1 MDVISRN
8 KRICQLIAKQLW
20 ERLSDDE
27 KQELQEWIQISPE
40 NKSLYD
46 ELVRRERVKQYV
58 EKRESIDVRKYMAI
72 YERELGIK
80 SKRRVI
86 NRYWGYA
93 AAILILC
100 VVGVCVWMNKQEEV
114 RIGEIAQTVIGPGKA
129 KALLVL
135 DDGRE
140 IELGNQ
146 ESSKDLE
153 ASGIVVISD
162 SSRVKYSQEEGAE
175 EKEVMNK
182 IIVPTGGEYNLILS
196 DGTWVYLNAESVI
209 TFPKKFVGERREV
222 ILEGEAYFHVTA
234 SKEHP
239 FIVKTRDMDV
249 LVTGTEFNVKAYPD
263 ESNVQTTLLQGKVAV
278 FAGED
283 KKEKVEI
290 RPNQQAEWDRGGV
303 KLQVREVDPDLF
315 VAWKNGHFIFRQ
327 DRLEDIM
334 RTLAR
339 WYDMEVIYLD
349 TSIKDMAFAGKLDS
363 LFTVSSELEGE
374 TVSADISGLIGQY
387 AHGNEPSHHVIY
399 LFNAVGQQN
408 LTQKYVAKVMNELYK
423 NEPAGLCGNED
434 CGQMSAW
441 YVFSAMGFYPVN
453 PVSGKYEIGTPLFP
467 EMQLHLANGKTF
479 TVLAPNVNKKNIY
492 IQSIKVNGQ
501 PYDKTYLTHEQIMSG
516 ATVEFEM
523 GAAPKA
529 IGVIF
534 EEKNP

>member
-20 ERLSDDE
+20 EGLSGHE
-27 KQELQEWIQISPE
+27 KQELQEWIQASPG
-40 NKSLYD
+40 NSALYD
-46 ELVRRERVKQYV
+46 ELVKRERVKQYM
-58 EKRESIDVRKYMAI
+58 EKRESIDVGKYVAI

-86 NRYWGYA
+86 HRYWGYA
-93 AAILILC
+93 AAILVLC

-114 RIGEIAQTVIGPGKA
+114 GIGEIAQTVIEPGKA

-162 SSRVKYSQEEGAE
+162 SSRVKYSQEEVAE
-175 EKEVMNK
+175 GKEVMNK

-234 SKEHP
+234 SKERP

-290 RPNQQAEWDRGGV
+290 RPNQQAEWDREGV

-349 TSIKDMAFAGKLDS
+349 ESIKDMAFAGKLDRS
-363 LFTVSSELEGE
+363 EDITPILNVLRATDKLTVE
-374 TVSADISGLIGQY
+374 V
-387 AHGNEPSHHVIY
+387 
-399 LFNAVGQQN
+399 
-408 LTQKYVAKVMNELYK
+408 
-423 NEPAGLCGNED
+423 
-434 CGQMSAW
+434 
-441 YVFSAMGFYPVN
+441 
-453 PVSGKYEIGTPLFP
+453 
-467 EMQLHLANGKTF
+467 NGKRII
-479 TVLAPNVNKKNIY
+479 L
-492 IQSIKVNGQ
+492 
-501 PYDKTYLTHEQIMSG
+501 
-516 ATVEFEM
+516 
-523 GAAPKA
+523 
-529 IGVIF
+529 GV
-534 EEKNP
+534 K